1 MPAPKSIAE
10 FLTLVKESGLLPA
23 KRVDSFIEE
32 ASSKF
37 DVPKDPVVLAKLM
50 IRDGLL
56 TKFQAQQLLMGR
68 HRNFNIAGKYRVL
81 ERLGTGGMAS
91 VFLCEHLVMRRHVAL
106 KILPVAMA
114 SDPEIVGRFHRE
126 SRAVAQL
133 KHPNIVGA
141 HDVDVFGKL
150 HFLVTEYVDGGD
162 LEVIVRKNGP
172 LDPIQAAHYI
182 KQAAAGLQHAHEAGM
197 VHRDI
202 KPGNLLLD
210 RTGTVKLLDLGLALI
225 FKDGVED
232 GLSQGGDGRR
242 MLGTLDYLAP
252 EQAVDSHGVDIRA
265 DIYSLGATFYFLLAG
280 RAVFEGASVAQK
292 LAWHQFLNPE
302 PIESMRSDVPAELLA
317 IIDVMMA
324 KELEDRYQTPAE
336 VVEALA
342 PWTEEAIEP
351 PSPSIFPP
359 ISPAAR
365 AIGQESSLS
374 RSGRTPLP
382 TTRTPV
388 PATSASVATLKSQS
402 RIAKPT
408 GVSSLFRSRFNGSKS
423 GRSSML
429 SRVAARKGRG
439 KTGLT
444 LNRRIAIGALAVA
457 VVAIFGI
464 GGWWL
469 PVKSTTASGSN
480 GGTVPEDTGGGRGY
494 DSNPSLTGVSL
505 AKNTRKPITNSG
517 NEHAS
522 DVVIT
527 LASDPSNT
535 RKFPTIQEA
544 IRAAKLDDRIQVR
557 GTTIQEVLELEGDSW
572 GGKDV
577 TVEGIHP
584 SGGLVTWL
592 APASPSDGQ
601 SIITLTGA
609 EKLKLK
615 GFLIDGR
622 SRIDDLMS
630 IAGRSKGLS
639 LENVHLRGA
648 LRAGIVLK
656 GCTGEKDRPVTLK
669 EVRFTTEQEVEAA
682 VLFGPA
688 PAGVNPACENI
699 LVDTCRFEG
708 PFQAALTLACPT
720 SNVEVR
726 HSRFFLVTDGLRYK
740 RAEPAN
746 AIGVRL
752 VGNTM
757 YGVHRGL
764 HFETTPRSGQAKI
777 EAKNNIF
784 AKTPRIAVLD
794 KVTTQPP
801 KTKGRWIW
809 FEEKKSGNNSVPPE
823 ERQFR
828 KTFDLASVPAS
839 VTLDI
844 SCDEAFTVWLNGVE
858 VGKSSQPYYTQR
870 VFSYDVTKMLR
881 PGRNVLAVQGKNELD
896 SLYPS
901 FGTAAALFA
910 QVTSRLK
917 GVENI
922 LVSTDESWRASD
934 VAAQGWQQPD
944 FDDKTWTAPRIW
956 SDTTITWPWSNPV
969 WDSVVLEQLQS
980 PRAPIRMTCSGNL
993 RDYTS
998 WDGYPS
1004 LESKR
1009 VAIKD
1014 TDLPRDPNNGGTF
1027 LRYPDSC
1034 PLSHAS
1040 PEGTAVGLPEGS

>member
-1 MPAPKSIAE
+1 MPAPKSVAE
-10 FLTLVKESGLLPA
+10 FLTLVKESGLLPSD
-23 KRVDSFIEE
+23 RVDSFIEQ
-32 ASSKF
+32 ARSQF
-37 DVPKDPVVLAKLM
+37 DLPKDPVILAKLM

-141 HDVDVFGKL
+141 HDVDVFGKV

-172 LDPIQAAHYI
+172 LDPLQAAHYI

-210 RTGTVKLLDLGLALI
+210 RNGTVKLLDLGLALI

-232 GLSQGGDGRR
+232 GLSQGGDGKR

-342 PWTEEAIEP
+342 PWTEEAIDP
-351 PSPSIFPP
+351 PSPSIFPA

-365 AIGQESSLS
+365 VVGQESSLS
-374 RSGRTPLP
+374 RSGRTPMP
-382 TTRTPV
+382 AARTPV
-388 PATSASVATLKSQS
+388 PVTSASMSTMKSGARVAKPAGVSTLVRS
-402 RIAKPT
+402 RIT
-408 GVSSLFRSRFNGSKS
+408 GSKPGPS
-423 GRSSML
+423 TMLGRIT
-429 SRVAARKGRG
+429 SRKIRD

-444 LNRRIAIGALAVA
+444 MNRGLAIAGIALL
-457 VVAIFGI
+457 VVATFGI
-464 GGWWL
+464 GAWLL
-469 PVKSTTASGSN
+469 PVKSTTALGSN
-480 GGTVPEDTGGGRGY
+480 GVPISEDTGGGRGY
-494 DSNPSLTGVSL
+494 DSNPSLTGTAP
-505 AKNTRKPITNSG
+505 AKSSRRPTPASG
-517 NEHAS
+517 NERAP

-527 LASDPSNT
+527 LSSDPANT

-592 APASPSDGQ
+592 PPGSPSDGK
-601 SIITLTGA
+601 SIIALTGA

-622 SRIDDLMS
+622 SRIDDLVS

-656 GCTGEKDRPVTLK
+656 GCTGEKDRPVTFK

-699 LVDTCRFEG
+699 LLDSCRFEG
-708 PFQAALTLACPT
+708 PYQAALTLACPT
-720 SNVEVR
+720 SNVEIR

-794 KVTTQPP
+794 RITTQPAKP
-801 KTKGRWIW
+801 KGRWIW

-828 KTFDLASVPAS
+828 KTFDLATVPAS

-844 SCDEAFTVWLNGVE
+844 SCDETFTVWLNGVE
-858 VGKSSQPYYTQR
+858 VGKSPLPYYTQR
-870 VFSYDVTKMLR
+870 VFAFDVTKMLR

-910 QVTSRLK
+910 QMTSHQK
-917 GVENI
+917 GAESI
-922 LVSTDESWRASD
+922 LVSSDETWKASD
-934 VAAQGWQQPD
+934 LAAEGWQRPD
-944 FDDKTWTAPRIW
+944 FDDRAWTAPRLW
-956 SDTTITWPWSNPV
+956 SDSTITWPWSNPV
-969 WDSVVLEQLQS
+969 WDSVVLGQLQS
-980 PRAPIRMTCSGNL
+980 PLAPIRMTCSGNL
-993 RDYTS
+993 RDYTT

-1014 TDLPRDPNNGGTF
+1014 TDLPRDPANNGTF
-1027 LRYPDSC
+1027 LRYPEAC